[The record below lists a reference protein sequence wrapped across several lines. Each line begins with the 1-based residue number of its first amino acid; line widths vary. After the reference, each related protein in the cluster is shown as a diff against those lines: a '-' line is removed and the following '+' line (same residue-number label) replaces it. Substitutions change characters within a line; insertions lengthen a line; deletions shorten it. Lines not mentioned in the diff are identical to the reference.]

1 MKRSVLLISAFAVFG
16 LLFTQ
21 CKKNT
26 EVLPVVPTGEKIN
39 VSLNIPNN
47 GGSKTSISDNG
58 TIVWTGNDKI
68 VVCYTEGTTTGVAGI
83 LSITNNVNTNVA
95 TFTGQI
101 TLMGDQT
108 AENFASYS
116 YDFHYLGTNFSESA
130 ITNST
135 GSYNTSYTLDFTN
148 QDGTL
153 ASLPELQYAMGTGN
167 FKNVNG
173 NWTANLNLLN
183 RVCLFSYDVTD
194 MVDQTNT
201 YAVDNFYMTFTG
213 SVVPN
218 TKLTVGFTGGYTYD
232 NTTKSIYVGKP
243 TKQSDG
249 SYKLY
254 VILPGYDPSAL
265 PGDVNVQFFS
275 DSYSQNAAI
284 THPSAYFG
292 YNSYN
297 GGTSTNVTS
306 ITNATYMLD
315 ENCTRGIFKTATGRL
330 IRFANGNLYTT
341 FSGSL
346 QSPSNIQTNI
356 YPSQVNACLGY
367 NGAVASNMRFDD
379 YAFGATGVGGAP
391 SPLNLYNYQS
401 GTPWYYTGGTSLTG
415 DYDYG
420 VMLSS
425 STYTTSF
432 ATMTTDDYSAFNNT
446 NYNIGSALYTSNV
459 TSSKAVENQYILY
472 IVNNKNIKPTSLS
485 SDSIQKYEDMYNA
498 IFMLC
503 AGYNS
508 NPSKYGSTSWQYS
521 PSYYWIA
528 DGNSNST
535 LNMLNASTGNIESVD
550 PSDVE
555 GEGYPVRL
563 VHTEFNPN

>member
-218 TKLTVGFTGGYTYD
+218 TKLTVGFTG
-232 NTTKSIYVGKP
+232 
-243 TKQSDG
+243 
-249 SYKLY
+249 
-254 VILPGYDPSAL
+254 AL

-306 ITNATYMLD
+306 ITNATYMLN

-401 GTPWYYTGGTSLTG
+401 STPWYYTGGTSLTG

-446 NYNIGSALYTSNV
+446 NYNIGSALYTSSV

-498 IFMLC
+498 IFLLC

-508 NPSKYGSTSWQYS
+508 NPSTYGSTSWQYS

>member
-1 MKRSVLLISAFAVFG
+1 M
-16 LLFTQ
+16 
-21 CKKNT
+21 
-26 EVLPVVPTGEKIN
+26 
-39 VSLNIPNN
+39 LN
-47 GGSKTSISDNG
+47 
-58 TIVWTGNDKI
+58 
-68 VVCYTEGTTTGVAGI
+68 
-83 LSITNNVNTNVA
+83 
-95 TFTGQI
+95 
-101 TLMGDQT
+101 
-108 AENFASYS
+108 
-116 YDFHYLGTNFSESA
+116 
-130 ITNST
+130 
-135 GSYNTSYTLDFTN
+135 
-148 QDGTL
+148 
-153 ASLPELQYAMGTGN
+153 
-167 FKNVNG
+167 
-173 NWTANLNLLN
+173 
-183 RVCLFSYDVTD
+183 
-194 MVDQTNT
+194 
-201 YAVDNFYMTFTG
+201 
-213 SVVPN
+213 
-218 TKLTVGFTGGYTYD
+218 
-232 NTTKSIYVGKP
+232 
-243 TKQSDG
+243 
-249 SYKLY
+249 
-254 VILPGYDPSAL
+254 
-265 PGDVNVQFFS
+265 
-275 DSYSQNAAI
+275 
-284 THPSAYFG
+284 
-292 YNSYN
+292 
-297 GGTSTNVTS
+297 
-306 ITNATYMLD
+306 

-346 QSPSNIQTNI
+346 QSPSYIQTNI

-446 NYNIGSALYTSNV
+446 NYNIGSALYTSSV
-459 TSSKAVENQYILY
+459 TPSKAVENQYILY

-508 NPSKYGSTSWQYS
+508 NPSTYGSTSWQYS

>member
-21 CKKNT
+21 CKKNQ

-108 AENFASYS
+108 AENFASYF
-116 YDFHYLGTNFSESA
+116 YDFHYLGTDFDVST
-130 ITNST
+130 ITNDD
-135 GSYNTSYTLDFTN
+135 GSYKTSYTLDFTN

-201 YAVDNFYMTFTG
+201 YAVDNFYMTFPG
-213 SVVPN
+213 SVPN
-218 TKLTVGFTGGYTYD
+218 TKLEVGFTGGYTGGYTYD

-265 PGDVNVQFFS
+265 PG
-275 DSYSQNAAI
+275 
-284 THPSAYFG
+284 
-292 YNSYN
+292 N

-306 ITNATYMLD
+306 ITNATYMLN

-459 TSSKAVENQYILY
+459 TPSKAVENQYILY

>member
-21 CKKNT
+21 CKKNQ
-26 EVLPVVPTGEKIN
+26 EVLPVIPSGEKIDVTLN
-39 VSLNIPNN
+39 VPNN
-47 GGSKTSISDNG
+47 GGSKTSIADDG

-108 AENFASYS
+108 AGDFASYS
-116 YDFHYLGTNFSESA
+116 YDFHYLGSDFSESD
-130 ITNST
+130 ITNRDET
-135 GSYNTSYTLDFTN
+135 YTNKYDLDFTN

-153 ASLPELQYAMGTGN
+153 AGLSKLHYAMGTGS

-173 NWTANLNLLN
+173 NWTANLVLENKIC
-183 RVCLFSYDVTD
+183 VFSYDVTD

-306 ITNATYMLD
+306 ITNATYMLN
-315 ENCTRGIFKTATGRL
+315 ENCARGIFKTATGRL
-330 IRFANGNLYTT
+330 IRFANGNLKYDA
-341 FSGSL
+341 SGASL
-346 QSPSNIQTNI
+346 HT
-356 YPSQVNACLGY
+356 SQVNAYLGT
-367 NGAVASNMRFDD
+367 NSSEGFDHF
-379 YAFGATGVGGAP
+379 AFGATGVDGAP
-391 SPLNLYNYQS
+391 SPLTLYNYQS
-401 GTPWYYTGGTSLTG
+401 GTSWYYTGGTSLTG

-420 VMLSS
+420 KMLSN
-425 STYTTSF
+425 TYTTF
-432 ATMTTDDYSAFNNT
+432 ATMTTDDFSAFENSK
-446 NYNIGSALYTSNV
+446 YNIGNTTYNSTV
-459 TSSKAVENQYILY
+459 TPSKANVSQQMLY
-472 IVNNKNIKPTSLS
+472 IINDKDINPKNLS
-485 SDSIQKYEDMYNA
+485 ADSIEKYEKKYNA
-498 IFMLC
+498 IFFLC
-503 AGYNS
+503 TGYNG
-508 NPSKYGSTSWQYS
+508 NPEDNNGITSWSVY
-521 PSYYWIA
+521 PSNYWIA
-528 DGNSNST
+528 DGNNNDT
-535 LNMLNASTGNIESVD
+535 YNMLNPISGNIEKIKTNI
-550 PSDVE
+550 VE

-563 VHTEFNPN
+563 VHTEFDPNSSNQ